1 MFLELRI
8 SELLH
13 LHNGKYTVEGHSDL
27 ARDPNNGSIINVN
40 RTEYNQYLARR
51 EVKSEKTQK
60 VQNIEDELANMKGDI
75 DEIKSLLKEL
85 LHGSR

>member
-1 MFLELRI
+1 ME
-8 SELLH
+8 
-13 LHNGKYTVEGHSDL
+13 KYTVEGHSDL
-27 ARDPNNGSIINVN
+27 ARDPNNESIINVN